1 MSAVGSTIEVERR
14 APPAAPP
21 RRTDKIRVAHLI
33 HTMAHG
39 GIETALINWMRTFD
53 GDEFDPSLLC
63 FANPGGTEAPFLEAC
78 ARANL
83 PVERIPWG
91 RLKPVHRAAAAVAD
105 FVRRRRIA
113 ILHCHNA
120 YANLV
125 GLLAARLS
133 PVKTVTTVY
142 LWSRV
147 GWKRRVLQR
156 IDQRLLPHFDQV
168 TAHCEAALRETSN
181 RGYPAGRI
189 KLLTC
194 GFADRVAEID
204 GRERTRLRASMGV
217 APGEVVLI
225 KVARFWPE
233 KRHDVLLR
241 AFRALLDRRPAV
253 RLWIPGVGPEEP
265 RIKALAREL
274 GLDRRV
280 DFLGFR
286 PDLPELLA
294 MADIQVHSSDEEGV
308 PLAILAGMAAG
319 RPIVSTRVG
328 GIVEVLR
335 DEWSGVL
342 VDPGDPV
349 QLADAIAGVI
359 DDPLRRRVLG
369 LGAQTFIREHYSLEA
384 ATRRVEATYREV
396 LGR

>member
-1 MSAVGSTIEVERR
+1 
-14 APPAAPP
+14 
-21 RRTDKIRVAHLI
+21 
-33 HTMAHG
+33 
-39 GIETALINWMRTFD
+39 
-53 GDEFDPSLLC
+53 
-63 FANPGGTEAPFLEAC
+63 
-78 ARANL
+78 
-83 PVERIPWG
+83 
-91 RLKPVHRAAAAVAD
+91 
-105 FVRRRRIA
+105 
-113 ILHCHNA
+113 
-120 YANLV
+120 
-125 GLLAARLS
+125 
-133 PVKTVTTVY
+133 
-142 LWSRV
+142 
-147 GWKRRVLQR
+147 
-156 IDQRLLPHFDQV
+156 
-168 TAHCEAALRETSN
+168 
-181 RGYPAGRI
+181 
-189 KLLTC
+189 
-194 GFADRVAEID
+194 
-204 GRERTRLRASMGV
+204 MGV

-241 AFRALLDRRPAV
+241 AFRALIDRRPAV

-265 RIKALAREL
+265 RIKALARDL
-274 GLDRRV
+274 GVDRRV

-286 PDLPELLA
+286 ADLPELLA
-294 MADIQVHSSDEEGV
+294 LADVQVHSSDEEGV

-335 DEWSGVL
+335 HEWSGVL

>member
-1 MSAVGSTIEVERR
+1 MTI
-14 APPAAPP
+14 A
-21 RRTDKIRVAHLI
+21 VAHLI

-53 GDEFDPSLLC
+53 RDQFDPSLLC
-63 FANPGGTEAPFLEAC
+63 FANPGGTEMPFVEAC

-91 RLKPVHRAAAAVAD
+91 RFKPVHRAAAAVAA
-105 FVRRRRIA
+105 FVRDRRIA

-120 YANLV
+120 YADLV
-125 GLLAARLS
+125 GLVAARMS

-142 LWSRV
+142 LWSTV
-147 GWKRRVLQR
+147 GWKRRALQWM
-156 IDQRLLPHFDQV
+156 DERLLPRFDQV
-168 TAHCEAALRETSN
+168 TAHCEAALRDTSS
-181 RGYPAGRI
+181 RGYAADRI

-204 GRERTRLRASMGV
+204 GRERTRLRASMGI
-217 APGEVVLI
+217 APGETVLL

-241 AFRALLDRRPAV
+241 AFQLLLERRPAV

-265 RIKALAREL
+265 RIRTLAREL
-274 GLDRRV
+274 GIDRKV

-286 PDLPELLA
+286 SDLPELLA
-294 MADIQVHSSDEEGV
+294 LSDIQVHSSDEEGV
-308 PLAILAGMAAG
+308 PLAILAGMASG
-319 RPIVSTRVG
+319 RPIVATRVG

-335 DEWSGVL
+335 HEWSGVL
-342 VDPGDPV
+342 VDRRDPV
-349 QLADAIAGVI
+349 QLADAVAKLM
-359 DDPLRRRVLG
+359 DDPPRRRVLG
-369 LGAQTFIREHYSLEA
+369 LGAQAFIRERYSLEA
-384 ATRRVEATYREV
+384 ATRQVEATYREV